1 MDQLSSGDPALGFD
15 LVAASIRA
23 DASDLRTFLDA
34 LAFKLELALPG
45 MVAVKREGGLFKR
58 ERKVKAVRVQLDDR
72 LYELGRGDL
81 LLEAQISH
89 QVRGIT
95 LKKEVLALEGWIGEL
110 SAHLARHAAT
120 SAEARAALE
129 RLVT

>member
-1 MDQLSSGDPALGFD
+1 MDQLAGGDPAMGFE

-23 DASDLRTFLDA
+23 DASDLKTFLDV
-34 LAFKLELALPG
+34 LATKLERALPG
-45 MVAVKREGGLFKR
+45 MVYVEREGGLFKK
-58 ERKVKAVRVQLDDR
+58 ERKVKVIRVQIDDR
-72 LYELGRGDL
+72 LYELARSGTRV
-81 LLEAQISH
+81 EARLSH

-95 LKKEVLALEGWIGEL
+95 LKTEVLNLDAWIGEL
-110 SAHLARHAAT
+110 SHHLSRHAAS